1 MSEDE
6 MIYIIKTRRNKNNY
20 FQQRYISVKR
30 EWYDTMKMSLT
41 KIDSK
46 VFDVW
51 EKFKT
56 TTLNWSLYNSNIINK

>member
-30 EWYDTMKMSLT
+30 E
-41 KIDSK
+41 
-46 VFDVW
+46 
-51 EKFKT
+51 
-56 TTLNWSLYNSNIINK
+56 